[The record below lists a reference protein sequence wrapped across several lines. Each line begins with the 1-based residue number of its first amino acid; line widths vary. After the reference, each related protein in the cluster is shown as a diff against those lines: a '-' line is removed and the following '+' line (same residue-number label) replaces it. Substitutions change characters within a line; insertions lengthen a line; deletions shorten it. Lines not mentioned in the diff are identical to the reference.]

1 MRGVGGIRARTGIG
15 IGRTAVITTHEFTA
29 FIESLPDPTVQLH
42 NFGKAVYHTIDL
54 RTLAKDIG
62 NFGDFMEWWK
72 SKNMPKHLNNT
83 IALTILGL
91 NPPENIKNAMLFL
104 ML

>member
-1 MRGVGGIRARTGIG
+1 M
-15 IGRTAVITTHEFTA
+15 TTIHEFIL

-42 NFGKAVYHTIDL
+42 NFGKATCKATYHTINL
-54 RTLAKDIG
+54 RGLAKDIG
-62 NFGDFMEWWK
+62 NFQDLREWWK

-83 IALTILGL
+83 IALTIIGL
-91 NPPENIKNAMLFL
+91 NPPENVKNAMLFL